1 MPLASRMFAAFLVLA
16 ALALPAAASAQQP
29 QAASAQVAWRLLD
42 YIAVDYPA
50 AVADGR
56 VISAAEYAEMREF
69 SASVRERLAALPA
82 RSATPQL
89 PPRPRKG
96 RSGPVHRSRDGV
108 SDLRAPTLQT
118 GLAERHCIHRR
129 LLPGWRR
136 E

>member
-1 MPLASRMFAAFLVLA
+1 MFAAFLVLA

-89 PPRPRKG
+89 LKDADAMTAAIER
-96 RSGPVHRSRDGV
+96 
-108 SDLRAPTLQT
+108 RAP
-118 GLAERHCIHRR
+118 AA
-129 LLPGWRR
+129 
-136 E
+136 